1 MTELHV
7 PGYFSWV
14 LAPVPLKGVHDTPVM
29 NGLQNTGINFNALEY
44 RKKAF
49 NVHTMKIPF
58 QTNVV
63 FIQKGL
69 VELLVIYFNTD
80 LL

>member
-1 MTELHV
+1 
-7 PGYFSWV
+7 
-14 LAPVPLKGVHDTPVM
+14 M

-49 NVHTMKIPF
+49 SVHTMKIPF